1 MKHFDNDYSI
11 TLQLMK
17 LSSGFTAI
25 QRIALLEAGLLFKVL
40 R

>member
-1 MKHFDNDYSI
+1 MDYAI

-17 LSSGFTAI
+17 LSSGFTPA
-25 QRIALLEAGLLFKVL
+25 QRVALLESGRLFKVL